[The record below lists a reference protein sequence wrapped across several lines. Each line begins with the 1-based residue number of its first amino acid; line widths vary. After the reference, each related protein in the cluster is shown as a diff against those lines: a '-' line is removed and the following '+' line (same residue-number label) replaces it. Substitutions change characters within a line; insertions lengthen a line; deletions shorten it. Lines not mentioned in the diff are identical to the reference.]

1 MIGKVSHVLRL
12 ISLGKYRTPLYFMGW
27 DSYQSRCSGI
37 ITIVMAICVFAF
49 ALSTLIP
56 IFERRIYE
64 MQETAQTFKSYN
76 LIKDD
81 MWSNHTLDE
90 GGEVEISLR
99 SVLKMLFNGQSEF
112 LIRHDYNESKTFC
125 GRYNFLLV
133 MSPPWNSTEKIT
145 LSFKN
150 ETI

>member
-1 MIGKVSHVLRL
+1 MGKVSHVLRF

-27 DSYQSRCSGI
+27 DSYQSRCSGV
-37 ITIVMAICVFAF
+37 ITIVMVICVFAF

-56 IFERRIYE
+56 IFDRKVYE

-76 LIKDD
+76 LVKEDL
-81 MWSNHTLDE
+81 WTNHTLNE

-99 SVLKMLFNGQSEF
+99 SVITMLFNKESEF
-112 LIRHDYNESKTFC
+112 LIRHDYDENKTFC
-125 GRYNFLLV
+125 GRYTFILV
-133 MSPPWNSTEKIT
+133 VSPPWNSTENIT

-150 ETI
+150 YTI